1 MLFLFYLLNFRFFR
15 NPVAPL
21 PSSYSIPSGFCGL
34 FVMDDDGARSLGLE
48 DSAGDR

>member
-21 PSSYSIPSGFCGL
+21 PSSNDI
-34 FVMDDDGARSLGLE
+34 R
-48 DSAGDR
+48 AGKFPEN